1 MTSVRPSRAGHE
13 SPAPRPAVFLDRDG
27 TLTEA
32 RHYPT
37 RPSDLVLQPGIGPWL
52 RTLRETHGAALVV
65 VTNQSGLARALFTDR
80 DLEAMHRH
88 LRDELARVGVELDG
102 IYTCPHHVDGVVPE
116 LTRRCPCRK
125 PEPGMLLRA
134 ATDLCLD
141 LARSWMIGDFATDV
155 EAGHRAGCRTA
166 WVGPRATAAATGG
179 TDAATCDAAP
189 AAPGTPPVP
198 APDPA
203 APTLRAA
210 TTAEALREI
219 CRRGG

>member
-1 MTSVRPSRAGHE
+1 MTSVRPPRAGRE
-13 SPAPRPAVFLDRDG
+13 SPVPRPAVFLDRDG

-52 RTLRETHGAALVV
+52 RTLREVHGAALVV

-80 DLEAMHRH
+80 DLEAMHRR
-88 LRDELARVGVELDG
+88 LRDELASVGVELDG

-116 LTRRCPCRK
+116 LARRCPCRK

-134 ATDLCLD
+134 ATELRLD

-166 WVGPRATAAATGG
+166 WVGPRATAAPTARTATTTGG
-179 TDAATCDAAP
+179 AATTATATPPASAP
-189 AAPGTPPVP
+189 AAPTV
-198 APDPA
+198 
-203 APTLRAA
+203 RAA

-219 CRRGG
+219 CRRGA